1 MKIKNIVASGIA
13 AFMLLGSTA
22 VFGATSSTSISYYD
36 TGRDGATVS
45 MSGSVKMSGYNSS
58 SSHNSLWVELYRRS
72 AGFDDRVTGSELK
85 ISQSTSWTVN
95 VSSDLYYLHLDPDGP
110 LYDGCIGNGSAVN

>member
-36 TGRDGATVS
+36 TGRDGAAVN
-45 MSGSVKMSGYNSS
+45 MSGSVSMSGYNSS
-58 SSHNSLWVELYRRS
+58 GSHNELWVELYRRDS
-72 AGFDDRVTGSELK
+72 GFDNRMTGSK
-85 ISQSTSWTVN
+85 VN
-95 VSSDLYYLHLDPDGP
+95 IGGNSNWSYTASSGIYYVHLDPDGP
-110 LYDGCIGNGSAVN
+110 LYDGCIGNGSAAN